1 MKDSRSAEPSPPTPL
16 DGIVAAVVDGSGTLV
31 SWTPGAARL
40 LGHGG
45 PEPAPLGRR
54 ARDLVAVRR
63 TFGRPEP
70 HGGAPG
76 GRVLSLR
83 TRDGGTVDVWVRLL
97 PLGSGAGGDGL
108 LVLGLP
114 MDTLVD
120 WRDGLAI
127 GSAALRQEE
136 WQITLHD
143 SALGVRRS
151 SPEVARSGRLSAD
164 GDLLC
169 GMPRLGVAGLASDVL
184 RAAMETGA
192 SVVDES
198 GLLRG
203 ARPDDRG
210 RVYSLTAAP
219 VRDLWGRIDGVF
231 SSLVDVT
238 ERFRAADRLDLV
250 YRASRGIGRSLVA
263 ERIAEDLV
271 DFLVPALGDLAAVEF
286 SDGLGSG
293 AEPPRRVE
301 GLNADFRRAAAKHAH
316 GPWPDDQVAV
326 GELLP
331 RFPDRPG
338 FRHLERGDVLVGNG
352 PGDYREFLGDGP
364 GTDRLVP
371 AGAHASMG
379 AALVAGGHVL
389 GYVQV
394 FRTRRPYPFDGQDAK
409 LMKEIVN
416 FAALAI
422 DNARRYAHERR
433 TAAALRSSLRPP
445 VSGSTASVD
454 SAGFFRAAVGDTGVG
469 GDWFDALALSS
480 LRTALVVGDVIGHG
494 LPATTTM
501 ARLRTAIHTLAELDL
516 PPDELLTRL
525 DDLVQRM
532 AAEAEHPDVV
542 GASCLY
548 AVYDPV
554 SRVCRFAS
562 AGHPPPAVIAPDG
575 GVSLVDV
582 PPGPFLGVGGMPFE
596 VVEVALEPG
605 SVIALYSDGLLTVD
619 GADGAADGLAG
630 TGSGGASGTDVTG
643 LLRSACR
650 PGRSLEEAGMELLS
664 SASPTRRHADDTTV
678 LLARTRAVAPADV
691 AEWEFPQDLEAVAQA
706 RRLVGEQLAL
716 WGLDDLA
723 FTTELVVSELVTNA
737 MRYAGGR
744 VGLRLIRDRVLVC
757 EVTDTSNSHPR
768 LRRAVSTDEG
778 GRGLFLVAQVTARWG
793 SRYSDSGKTIWT
805 EQTIPR

>member
-1 MKDSRSAEPSPPTPL
+1 MPL
-16 DGIVAAVVDGSGTLV
+16 A
-31 SWTPGAARL
+31 
-40 LGHGG
+40 
-45 PEPAPLGRR
+45 PA
-54 ARDLVAVRR
+54 
-63 TFGRPEP
+63 
-70 HGGAPG
+70 
-76 GRVLSLR
+76 
-83 TRDGGTVDVWVRLL
+83 
-97 PLGSGAGGDGL
+97 AGGGGV
-108 LVLGLP
+108 LVFGLP
-114 MDTLVD
+114 MDALAD

-143 SALGVRRS
+143 SDLRVRRS
-151 SPEVARSGRLSAD
+151 SPEVARSGRLRA
-164 GDLLC
+164 GEDLLC
-169 GMPRLGVAGLASDVL
+169 EMPRFGRRGSARDVL
-184 RAAMETGA
+184 REVMETGV

-203 ARPDDRG
+203 ASQDGRG

-219 VRDLWGRIDGVF
+219 VHDLRGRIDGVF

-238 ERFRAADRLDLV
+238 ERFRSSDRLDLV
-250 YRASRGIGRSLVA
+250 YRASRSISRSLVA

-286 SDGLGSG
+286 FDGLGSG

-316 GPWPDDQVAV
+316 GPWPGDQVAV

-331 RFPDRPG
+331 QVSDHPG
-338 FRHLERGDVLVGNG
+338 FRNLERGDVLVGNG
-352 PGDYREFLGDGP
+352 PGDYLEFLGKGP
-364 GTDRLVP
+364 DVGRMVP
-371 AGAHASMG
+371 AGTHASMG
-379 AALVAGGHVL
+379 AALVAGGRVL
-389 GYVQV
+389 GYAQV

-416 FAALAI
+416 LAALAI
-422 DNARRYAHERR
+422 DNARRYTHERR

-445 VSGSTASVD
+445 VSGSTAAVD
-454 SAGFFRAAVGDTGVG
+454 TAGFFRAAAGDTGVG

-494 LPATTTM
+494 LPATATM
-501 ARLRTAIHTLAELDL
+501 ARLRTAIHTLADLDL
-516 PPDELLTRL
+516 APDELLTRL
-525 DDLVQRM
+525 DDLVHRM
-532 AAEAEHPDVV
+532 AAEAEHPDAV

-548 AVYDPV
+548 ADYDPV
-554 SRVCRFAS
+554 SRRCRFAS

-575 GVSLVDV
+575 SVSLVDV
-582 PPGPFLGVGGMPFE
+582 PPGPFLGVGGTPFD
-596 VVEVALEPG
+596 VVEIELAPG
-605 SVIALYSDGLLTVD
+605 SVIALYSDGLLTAA
-619 GADGAADGLAG
+619 GADADRSSRA
-630 TGSGGASGTDVTG
+630 DVTD
-643 LLRSACR
+643 LLRSAR
-650 PGRSLEEAGMELLS
+650 VPGRPLEDAGMDLMA

-691 AEWEFPQDLEAVAQA
+691 AEWQFPQDLEAVARA
-706 RRLVGEQLAL
+706 RRLVGTQLAH
-716 WGLDDLA
+716 WGLDDLV

-737 MRYAGGR
+737 MRYTEGP
-744 VGLRLIRDRVLVC
+744 VSLRLIRDQVLVC

-778 GRGLFLVAQVTARWG
+778 GRGLFLVAQVTSRWG

-805 EQTIPR
+805 EQNISRQQDPMQE

>member
-1 MKDSRSAEPSPPTPL
+1 MRDSHSAESSPPTPL
-16 DGIVAAVVDGSGTLV
+16 DGAVAAVVDASGTLV
-31 SWTPGAARL
+31 SWTAGAARL
-40 LGHGG
+40 LGHRG
-45 PEPAPLGRR
+45 PSGPPLGRR

-63 TFGRPEP
+63 SSGGLEP
-70 HGGAPG
+70 YGGAPG
-76 GRVLSLR
+76 GRVLGLR
-83 TRDGGTVDVWVRLL
+83 TRDGGVVDVWVRLV
-97 PLGSGAGGDGL
+97 PLASDAGGDGV

-114 MDTLVD
+114 METLAD

-127 GSAALRQEE
+127 GAAALRQEE

-143 SALGVRRS
+143 RDLRVRRS
-151 SPEVARSGRLSAD
+151 SPEVARAGRLSDD

-169 GMPRLGVAGLASDVL
+169 AMARVGVEGSASDVL
-184 RAAMETGA
+184 RQVMATGV

-203 ARPDDRG
+203 SPPEARG

-219 VRDLWGRIDGVF
+219 VRDLRGRIDGVF

-238 ERFRAADRLDLV
+238 ERFRSADRLDLV
-250 YRASRGIGRSLVA
+250 YRASRAISRSLVA
-263 ERIAEDLV
+263 ERIAEELV

-286 SDGLGSG
+286 FDGLASG
-293 AEPPRRVE
+293 AEPPTRVE
-301 GLNADFRRAAAKHAH
+301 GLNADFRRAAVKHAH

-326 GELLP
+326 GEVLP
-331 RFPDRPG
+331 LVPDRPG
-338 FRHLERGDVLVGNG
+338 FRSLERGDVLVGNG
-352 PGDYREFLGDGP
+352 PGDYREFLGSGP
-364 GTDRLVP
+364 GAGRMVP
-371 AGAHASMG
+371 AGTHASMG

-394 FRTRRPYPFDGQDAK
+394 FRTRRPHRFDGQDAK

-416 FAALAI
+416 LAALAI
-422 DNARRYAHERR
+422 DNARRYTRERR

-445 VSGSTASVD
+445 VSGSTAAVD
-454 SAGFFRAAVGDTGVG
+454 TAGFFQAAAGDVGVG
-469 GDWFDALALSS
+469 GDWFDALPLSS

-494 LPATTTM
+494 LPSTTTM
-501 ARLRTAIHTLAELDL
+501 ARLRTAIHTLADLDL

-525 DDLVQRM
+525 DDLVHRM
-532 AAEAEHPDVV
+532 AAESEHPDSV

-548 AVYDPV
+548 ADYDPV

-562 AGHPPPAVIAPDG
+562 AGHPPPAVIDPDG
-575 GVSLVDV
+575 GVRLVDV

-596 VVEVALEPG
+596 LVETELAPG
-605 SVIALYSDGLLTVD
+605 SVIALYSDGLLT
-619 GADGAADGLAG
+619 ADAAGGDA
-630 TGSGGASGTDVTG
+630 SGASEADVTD

-650 PGRSLEEAGMELLS
+650 PGRPLEEAGLDLVAA
-664 SASPTRRHADDTTV
+664 ASPTRRHADDTTV
-678 LLARTRAVAPADV
+678 LLARTRAIAPGDV
-691 AEWEFPQDLEAVAQA
+691 AEWRFPQDLEAVARA
-706 RRLVGEQLAL
+706 RRLVGAQLAD
-716 WGLDDLA
+716 WHLDELV

-737 MRYAGGR
+737 MRYATGP

-778 GRGLFLVAQVTARWG
+778 GRGLFLVAQVTSRWG
-793 SRYSDSGKTIWT
+793 SRYSETGKTIWT